1 MSVQIRNTG
10 LIRSKAAPLL
20 LSLDKCEQAELLL
33 NHQNVC
39 IYRHYWSVHQLQY
52 VLVTTTTCWNLFK
65 PDAQWSEGDVFCRIG
80 GSCVLRVFCTLGIHC
95 STHRELYDVRMI
107 CWWRVPLI
115 PGLVFFFFFEDVC
128 AWFPILSNTGFLM
141 LEIILHTQHLLIQT
155 EVNAELHTNNITLH
169 HFKQGRTVFEPGL
182 VWEPGILEKSLK
194 FNFVVILKQGTCR
207 TVQWFLRGLHLQSW
221 SDDISSTPSFKVQDV
236 PLLRKHASHN
246 AFKVFQISFFLV
258 TRKKLAILLNSKD
271 ICNGQY

>member
-1 MSVQIRNTG
+1 MFHLNNYEMTQLWISLFSWSLFKEMSVQIRNTG

-20 LSLDKCEQAELLL
+20 LSLDTREQAELLL

-52 VLVTTTTCWNLFK
+52 VLVTNTTCWNLFK

-115 PGLVFFFFFEDVC
+115 PGLVFFFFFWRRLCRVSNPKQYWIPH
-128 AWFPILSNTGFLM
+128 AWNYFAYSAPPN
-141 LEIILHTQHLLIQT
+141 
-155 EVNAELHTNNITLH
+155 
-169 HFKQGRTVFEPGL
+169 PD
-182 VWEPGILEKSLK
+182 
-194 FNFVVILKQGTCR
+194 
-207 TVQWFLRGLHLQSW
+207 RG
-221 SDDISSTPSFKVQDV
+221 
-236 PLLRKHASHN
+236 
-246 AFKVFQISFFLV
+246 
-258 TRKKLAILLNSKD
+258 
-271 ICNGQY
+271 